1 MTQTNENGSSRLDR
15 IEALI
20 LEMATANLRHDT
32 AIDRHNSEF
41 SRINTT
47 LESTA
52 EQLREIALQQR
63 ESQAETRASIND
75 LISMI
80 GTLSQNADLHW
91 NAIQE
96 MQSEV
101 RGLQT
106 ENRRILDR
114 LERHTNDG
122 HGWQQ

>member
-1 MTQTNENGSSRLDR
+1 MPQAENSRLDR
-15 IEALI
+15 IEAIMLD
-20 LEMATANLRHDT
+20 LASASVRRDN
-32 AIDRHNSEF
+32 EF
-41 SRINTT
+41 SRVNAL
-47 LESTA
+47 LESNA
-52 EQLREIALQQR
+52 ALLQDLATHQR
-63 ESQAETRASIND
+63 EAQVEMRASIND
-75 LISMI
+75 LIDMI

-114 LERHTNDG
+114 LERHTSDG
-122 HGWQQ
+122 HGGQY